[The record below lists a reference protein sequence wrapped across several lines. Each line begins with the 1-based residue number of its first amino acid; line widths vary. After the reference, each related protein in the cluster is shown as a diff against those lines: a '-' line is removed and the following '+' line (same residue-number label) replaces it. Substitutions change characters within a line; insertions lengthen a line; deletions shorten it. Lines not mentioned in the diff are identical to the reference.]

1 MDDGEKGEGRKE
13 MGADARETR
22 MSKDLASAG
31 VTHPMARV
39 LVVED
44 EPYIRE
50 VLCRWLAADEYE
62 CTSAP
67 DGEAA
72 LEALEAGYVELVL
85 TDIMMPGMSGMTL
98 LEEVKKRFPDVAVVM
113 ATALDD
119 RKQAIRA
126 VELGAYGYLIKPL
139 DQNEVLINVT
149 NALERRR
156 LTLIREKY
164 QQRLE
169 EEVRNRTAEVRRTQ
183 EEITWRLVSA
193 SEYRDEETGAHIRRM
208 GQYAVTLAE
217 AAGWKGQA
225 AADIRLAAPM
235 HDIGKI
241 GVPDTIL
248 LKPGKLTPEE
258 FDRMKKHT
266 MIGAQILGVADIPL
280 IRTAKEIAVSHH
292 EKWDGSGYPEGLAG
306 EAIPECAR
314 MVAVCD
320 VYDALVTHRVY
331 RPAFP
336 EEEALAMM
344 TKEKGKHFDP
354 KLFDGFMDM
363 LPEFRRIR
371 EEIDEPTGTAQGH
384 RNASPRP

>member
-1 MDDGEKGEGRKE
+1 M
-13 MGADARETR
+13 
-22 MSKDLASAG
+22 
-31 VTHPMARV
+31 
-39 LVVED
+39 
-44 EPYIRE
+44 
-50 VLCRWLAADEYE
+50 
-62 CTSAP
+62 
-67 DGEAA
+67 
-72 LEALEAGYVELVL
+72 
-85 TDIMMPGMSGMTL
+85 
-98 LEEVKKRFPDVAVVM
+98 
-113 ATALDD
+113 
-119 RKQAIRA
+119 
-126 VELGAYGYLIKPL
+126 
-139 DQNEVLINVT
+139 
-149 NALERRR
+149 
-156 LTLIREKY
+156 
-164 QQRLE
+164 
-169 EEVRNRTAEVRRTQ
+169 
-183 EEITWRLVSA
+183 SA

>member
-169 EEVRNRTAEVRRTQ
+169 
-183 EEITWRLVSA
+183 
-193 SEYRDEETGAHIRRM
+193 
-208 GQYAVTLAE
+208 
-217 AAGWKGQA
+217 
-225 AADIRLAAPM
+225 
-235 HDIGKI
+235 
-241 GVPDTIL
+241 
-248 LKPGKLTPEE
+248 
-258 FDRMKKHT
+258 
-266 MIGAQILGVADIPL
+266 
-280 IRTAKEIAVSHH
+280 
-292 EKWDGSGYPEGLAG
+292 
-306 EAIPECAR
+306 
-314 MVAVCD
+314 
-320 VYDALVTHRVY
+320 
-331 RPAFP
+331 
-336 EEEALAMM
+336 
-344 TKEKGKHFDP
+344 
-354 KLFDGFMDM
+354 
-363 LPEFRRIR
+363 
-371 EEIDEPTGTAQGH
+371 
-384 RNASPRP
+384 